1 MRNLCKKTLL
11 VLSIFSLS
19 ACSTPSTNNTV
30 SDTPNKKFTKYLNEL
45 VVEYCEDDFTTMHQY
60 FEDPEKYGID
70 EDQVEVSLGDFMPE
84 DNDEDD
90 QLDTFDRDTLD
101 KTQQVIYDQLQFEN
115 ELQEE
120 TNQEKYTY
128 SSNIWS
134 SFSGLHEVYIQLFS
148 EYILRDEDDI
158 DDLITLINDVPRYTN
173 EALEY
178 TKTQAD
184 KNLLSFD
191 YDNVIS
197 SIQETLD
204 TKENSSVLSELEEE
218 IDQLQLENAQAYKTK
233 IKEALDHSFFPS
245 YQSMYDTLTS
255 LKDKVQPLTG
265 LSNYKNGKSYYELLV
280 KEAIGDDT
288 SIEEIKQEASDA
300 IQDSMNSLQ
309 VLLYSNTTIA
319 NDMYSISSNYTN
331 VEDILIDLQKTYKNK
346 FPEVETMHYDLKA
359 LADDQSQEGVVAYF
373 MIPAIDH
380 TDHYQIRYNKRDY
393 GSDPSSVSLY
403 QTLAHEGIPG
413 HMYQTQYNS
422 EHYTYPIQ
430 YFLSN
435 NGFTEGWATY
445 VESQLLQE
453 MDTNVSQEVLQA
465 YNLNNVLSNMYIIL
479 MDISIHYDGV
489 SYQEFVD
496 LYGDL
501 FGTDLQDL
509 YDQLA
514 DNPASFL
521 SYYYG
526 YLEIVN
532 LKDLAKD
539 QLGNQFDSID
549 FHNALLQYGNV
560 NFNLIEE
567 SINDYIEQN

>member
-1 MRNLCKKTLL
+1 MEFFN
-11 VLSIFSLS
+11 
-19 ACSTPSTNNTV
+19 
-30 SDTPNKKFTKYLNEL
+30 
-45 VVEYCEDDFTTMHQY
+45 
-60 FEDPEKYGID
+60 
-70 EDQVEVSLGDFMPE
+70 
-84 DNDEDD
+84 
-90 QLDTFDRDTLD
+90 
-101 KTQQVIYDQLQFEN
+101 
-115 ELQEE
+115 
-120 TNQEKYTY
+120 
-128 SSNIWS
+128 
-134 SFSGLHEVYIQLFS
+134 GLHEVYIQLFS